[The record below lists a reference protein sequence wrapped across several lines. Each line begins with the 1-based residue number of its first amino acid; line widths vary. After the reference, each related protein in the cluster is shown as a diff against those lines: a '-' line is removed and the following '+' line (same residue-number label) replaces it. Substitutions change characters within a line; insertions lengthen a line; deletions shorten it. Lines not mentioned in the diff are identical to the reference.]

1 MSAGSASATCRSFST
16 PPARKSS
23 APVPPV
29 LFTSVPAAPVAS
41 AVPAGPGLADQTATV
56 KCPPDRVFPVL
67 GSRVPR
73 PAPAGV
79 PGRLRPEAGG
89 QEVDQSPDPCRCR
102 PSRRHHDMESALLQR
117 IVGQNY
123 LELARRDGGRGD
135 EGRKDDHAEAGTGG
149 FAQELAIVG
158 SQPRRAAHIFP
169 APADLEPPLIA
180 SARIGIEEEVVRSEE
195 HTSELQSLMRISYAG
210 FCSK

>member
-1 MSAGSASATCRSFST
+1 
-16 PPARKSS
+16 
-23 APVPPV
+23 
-29 LFTSVPAAPVAS
+29 
-41 AVPAGPGLADQTATV
+41 
-56 KCPPDRVFPVL
+56 
-67 GSRVPR
+67 
-73 PAPAGV
+73 
-79 PGRLRPEAGG
+79 
-89 QEVDQSPDPCRCR
+89 
-102 PSRRHHDMESALLQR
+102 MESALLQR

-180 SARIGIEEEVVRSEE
+180 SARIGIEEEVVVAQVTWMLRPRSEE
-195 HTSELQSLMRISYAG
+195 HTSELQSLM
-210 FCSK
+210 